1 MPHGAARLRA
11 GAHAEALS
19 APHLAQCR
27 PGRDLLLMVSLALHG
42 LPAHRGKPAVCP
54 LLLARVMLT
63 GLQTLFRVWDVF
75 MVDGVDVLF
84 RVAFAILRINEQEL
98 LRCTSIPA
106 VYVALE
112 SLPNRMWEA
121 DRLLQVS
128 LLGSSGPVES
138 RKWLTDVTFPGG
150 GRAA

>member
-1 MPHGAARLRA
+1 
-11 GAHAEALS
+11 
-19 APHLAQCR
+19 
-27 PGRDLLLMVSLALHG
+27 
-42 LPAHRGKPAVCP
+42 
-54 LLLARVMLT
+54 MLT

-128 LLGSSGPVES
+128 LLGSSGPVQS